1 MSNTE
6 GSSGYRELFLLS
18 GFTPLVLSSLL
29 ARMSTQMFSV
39 LIVLFV
45 LGTGHSSALSGVVL
59 LVGQVPGILVSPIAG
74 ALLER
79 NAKVTLMKLDF
90 YTAAVAMALISSL
103 SIAHLLSTT
112 GLLLIVA
119 LSSLTQPLSRVGG
132 RSLFPILVPRK
143 LWDRSNALDSG
154 TFVISSVLGPG
165 IGGIS
170 VSVFGARWSLMVPA
184 VLSLLAA
191 AALSWVVVPDLAVR
205 HKVGV
210 IADSLAGI
218 RYVFHNRVLRMLAGT
233 MTIYNMGS
241 GALAVAIPVLVLHRL
256 HGGSKSVGLFFGAMG
271 LAGFVAGMVM
281 GRIGTERRE
290 KGVLSLGC
298 ALSALGFTLLAVTHN
313 SVYAGLEI
321 ALCGAANGP
330 LVVAMFSLRQRATD
344 PLWFGR
350 AFAVSMNVNYA
361 GYPIGAAIAGAL
373 LTHSIALA
381 FVVAGGLSLL
391 GGVWPT
397 VLPRHFY
404 EPLNTEISRPII
416 AME

>member
-1 MSNTE
+1 MPNAQE
-6 GSSGYRELFLLS
+6 SSGYRELFRLA
-18 GFTPLVLSSLL
+18 GFAPLILSSLF
-29 ARMSTQMFSV
+29 ARMATQMFSV

-79 NAKVTLMKLDF
+79 NAKVMLMKLDF
-90 YTAAVAMALISSL
+90 FTAAVAMALISSL
-103 SIAHLLSTT
+103 SIVHLLST
-112 GLLLIVA
+112 GALLCIVA
-119 LSSLTQPLSRVGG
+119 VSSLTQPLSRVGG
-132 RSLFPILVPRK
+132 RSLFPMLVPRE

-165 IGGIS
+165 IAGVS
-170 VSVFGARWSLMVPA
+170 VSVIGARWSLMVPA

-191 AALSWVVVPDLAVR
+191 GVLSWVAVPNRDI
-205 HKVGV
+205 HYEVGV
-210 IADSLAGI
+210 FADAIAGI

-241 GALAVAIPVLVLHRL
+241 GALAVAIPILVLHRL
-256 HGGSKSVGLFFGAMG
+256 HGGSESVGLFFGAMG

-298 ALSALGFTLLAVTHN
+298 ALSALGFTLLAFTHDPKL
-313 SVYAGLEI
+313 AGLEI
-321 ALCGAANGP
+321 ALCGIANGP

-350 AFAVSMNVNYA
+350 AFAVSMNVNFA

-381 FVVAGGLSLL
+381 FLVAAGLSLL

-397 VLPRHFY
+397 ILPSRFY
-404 EPLNTEISRPII
+404 EPPATEISRPII

>member
-1 MSNTE
+1 MS
-6 GSSGYRELFLLS
+6 
-18 GFTPLVLSSLL
+18 
-29 ARMSTQMFSV
+29 AQMFSV

-45 LGTGHSSALSGVVL
+45 LGTGHSSALSGIVL

-79 NAKVTLMKLDF
+79 NAKITLMKLDF
-90 YTAAVAMALISSL
+90 FTAAVAMALISSL
-103 SIAHLLSTT
+103 SIVHLLSTAA
-112 GLLLIVA
+112 LLSIVA
-119 LSSLTQPLSRVGG
+119 VSSLTQPLSRVGG
-132 RSLFPILVPRK
+132 RSIFPLLVPRE

-165 IGGIS
+165 IAGIS
-170 VSVFGARWSLMVPA
+170 VSVIGARWSLMIPA

-191 AALSWVVVPDLAVR
+191 GALSWVVVPNR
-205 HKVGV
+205 EIHHEVGV
-210 IADSLAGI
+210 FVDAIAGI

-233 MTIYNMGS
+233 MTIYNTGT

-256 HGGSKSVGLFFGAMG
+256 HGGSESVGLFFGAMG

-298 ALSALGFTLLAVTHN
+298 ALSALGFFLLAFTHN
-313 SVYAGLEI
+313 SALACLEI
-321 ALCGAANGP
+321 ALCGIANGP

-344 PLWFGR
+344 PRWFGR

-361 GYPIGAAIAGAL
+361 GYPIGAAIAGVL
-373 LTHSIALA
+373 LTHSIVLA
-381 FVVAGGLSLL
+381 FVFAAGLALL

-397 VLPRHFY
+397 VLPRRFY
-404 EPLNTEISRPII
+404 EPPTTEISRPIV

>member
-1 MSNTE
+1 M
-6 GSSGYRELFLLS
+6 
-18 GFTPLVLSSLL
+18 
-29 ARMSTQMFSV
+29 ATQMFSV

-45 LGTGHSSALSGVVL
+45 LGTGHSSALSGIVL
-59 LVGQVPGILVSPIAG
+59 LVGQVPGIIVSPVAG

-79 NAKVTLMKLDF
+79 NIKVMMMKLDF

-103 SIAHLLSTT
+103 SIVHMLSTAV
-112 GLLLIVA
+112 LLLIVA

-132 RSLFPILVPRK
+132 RSLFPILVPRE

-165 IGGIS
+165 IAGVS
-170 VSVFGARWSLMVPA
+170 VSVIGARWSLLIPA

-191 AALSWVVVPDLAVR
+191 AALSWVKVPHR
-205 HKVGV
+205 EIHHEVGV
-210 IADSLAGI
+210 FADAIAGI
-218 RYVFHNRVLRMLAGT
+218 RYVLNNRVLRMLAGT

-290 KGVLSLGC
+290 KGILSLGC
-298 ALSALGFTLLAVTHN
+298 ALSALGFTLLAFTHN
-313 SVYAGLEI
+313 PELAGLEI
-321 ALCGAANGP
+321 ALCGIANGP

-350 AFAVSMNVNYA
+350 AFAVSMNVNFA
-361 GYPIGAAIAGAL
+361 GYPIGSAIAGAL
-373 LTHSIALA
+373 LTHSISLA
-381 FVVAGGLSLL
+381 FAVAACLSLL

-397 VLPRHFY
+397 VLPSRFY
-404 EPLNTEISRPII
+404 EPLTVETSRPIVVL
-416 AME
+416 E